1 MGRGTVFTLVALLV
15 AGCSQR
21 PDPNLYVIAP
31 AADAVAKT
39 ESEAEP
45 LVAVTRV
52 SLPEYLDRSQLVSRS
67 GANALV
73 LDDDN
78 RWGEP
83 LADSLPRV
91 LSENLSRYLPGGRV
105 VTPEEARGQKVP
117 YEYVVALDAY
127 EPDGQGN
134 AIMRGHWLL
143 RDTRKG
149 KVMAEGVI
157 DERRPMASAK
167 APDAVAALNENLS
180 DASRQIAEAT
190 AGKLRN
196 SQH

>member
-1 MGRGTVFTLVALLV
+1 MGRSTLLTLVALLA
-15 AGCSQR
+15 AGCGQLA
-21 PDPNLYVIAP
+21 DPNLYVIVP
-31 AADAVAKT
+31 AADAVERT
-39 ESEAEP
+39 ESGAEP
-45 LVAVTRV
+45 LVAVARV

-83 LADSLPRV
+83 LADSVPRV

-134 AIMRGHWLL
+134 AVMRGHWLL

-149 KVMAEGVI
+149 NVMAEGMI
-157 DERRPMASAK
+157 DERRPMASTK

-180 DASRQIAEAT
+180 EASRQIAQAT
-190 AGKLRN
+190 AGKVRR
-196 SQH
+196 

>member
-1 MGRGTVFTLVALLV
+1 MRGAYVVAAVLLV
-15 AGCSQR
+15 VGCAQR
-21 PDPNLYVIAP
+21 ADPNLYVIAP
-31 AADAVAKT
+31 AVDAV
-39 ESEAEP
+39 SRNGSGGEP
-45 LVAVTRV
+45 LVAVARV

-73 LDDDN
+73 VDDDN

-91 LSENLSRYLPGGRV
+91 LSENLSHYLPGGRV

-127 EPDGQGN
+127 EPDGRGN
-134 AIMRGHWLL
+134 AVMRGHWLL

-149 KVMAEGVI
+149 KVVAEGVI
-157 DERRPMASAK
+157 DERRPLPSPQAA
-167 APDAVAALNENLS
+167 DVVAALNDNLT
-180 DASRQIAEAT
+180 DASRQIADAT
-190 AGKLRN
+190 AGKVAR
-196 SQH
+196 

>member
-1 MGRGTVFTLVALLV
+1 MRGACLLAASLLV
-15 AGCSQR
+15 AGCAQR
-21 PDPNLYVIAP
+21 ADPTLYVIAP
-31 AADAVAKT
+31 AADAVT
-39 ESEAEP
+39 RTPSGGEP
-45 LVAVTRV
+45 LVAVARV
-52 SLPEYLDRSQLVSRS
+52 SVPEYLDRSQLVSRS

-73 LDDDN
+73 VDDDN

-91 LSENLSRYLPGGRV
+91 LSENLSHYLPGGRV

-127 EPDGQGN
+127 EPDGKGN

-143 RDTRKG
+143 RDARKG
-149 KVMAEGVI
+149 KVVAEGVI
-157 DERRPMASAK
+157 AERRPLPSPQAA
-167 APDAVAALNENLS
+167 AAVAALNENLT

-190 AGKLRN
+190 ADKVAR
-196 SQH
+196 